1 MVQQILLLLLL
12 ILNRSFCDDYYELL
26 GLKRTANEKEIR
38 QAFKKIAVN
47 LHPDKNPDDPE
58 AHPKFLKYTTA
69 YEVLKDPE
77 LRKKYDLYGEEGLN
91 NDQFG
96 RQNYHSWSYYQDNFG
111 IYDDDPQVVTL
122 NTNDYDDNVVNS
134 EKIWMINFYSPMC
147 SHCHH
152 LAPDWRRIAK
162 DFEGIVRVGAVNCE
176 DDWRLCRRLNIQ
188 AYPTLLYYPKNSHH
202 GTRYTSKKTYEKISE
217 FIMEHLDVSIEKITS
232 TKWKKLIKLLD
243 ENNNDHY
250 NNDKPLLVF
259 TCGKE
264 RNCFENEEQLKI
276 TAMFDNIIDTGIFEC
291 SKNSCNKLLETTGAV
306 FINNIKNNDKKHF
319 ILFNDLNN
327 IDEFVHDIL
336 DELPEPQDISNDYF
350 NDIKKNLEKNDNEN
364 GWLVCF
370 YIGHATDLDLQLK
383 KLPSIITDVN
393 LGKVN
398 CGKYSS
404 LCSNLN
410 INRYPMW
417 GVIKPGGAFE
427 LSHGKSTINDVAKF
441 AENSIKAQNVAALSA
456 DKIISILKRQN
467 GKEVWFLDWYAP
479 WCPPCMQF
487 LPELRKASMQF
498 KKSVVQFGTIDCTVH
513 ADICRRYN
521 IRSYPTAMLIN
532 GTTTTQFTNQKTAAG
547 IIEFL
552 NEVVNPTVIKL
563 NKDNYYKTVG
573 RKDDTT
579 LWVIDYFAPWCGP
592 CQQLAPEWTIVAK
605 NLHLLDN
612 VKVASVDCDANG
624 DLCRELGVRSYP
636 TIRLYPFGS
645 VGLNQV
651 ALFNGQRD
659 STALMQWITN
669 FFPTKIKN
677 FDEEKLRKNIFNKK
691 SKSKNKKDYWLIDY
705 YAPWCGHCQKLEPQ
719 FAIAAQLLKNNSIGF
734 GKFNCDTFGSE
745 CNQLGIQAYPTLMLY
760 TPENKRSGIEITSQ
774 NAQDIKNN
782 ILNLINKN
790 SKLHDEL

>member
-1 MVQQILLLLLL
+1 RLRQIILLLLL

-38 QAFKKIAVN
+38 QAFKRIAVN
-47 LHPDKNPDDPE
+47 SHPDKNPDDPE
-58 AHPKFLKYTTA
+58 AHSKFLKYTTA

-91 NDQFG
+91 NDQFQ
-96 RQNYHSWSYYQDNFG
+96 RQNYHSYSYYQDNFG

-162 DFEGIVRVGAVNCE
+162 NFE
-176 DDWRLCRRLNIQ
+176 
-188 AYPTLLYYPKNSHH
+188 
-202 GTRYTSKKTYEKISE
+202 E
-217 FIMEHLDVSIEKITS
+217 FIMERLDVSVQTLS
-232 TKWKKLIKLLD
+232 ASKWKQLIKLLD
-243 ENNNDHY
+243 SKNNDHY
-250 NNDKPLLVF
+250 KNNKPLLVF
-259 TCGKE
+259 TCGIN
-264 RNCFENEEQLKI
+264 RNCFDYDDQLKI
-276 TAMFDNIIDTGIFEC
+276 TAMFENIIDTGIVD
-291 SKNSCNKLLETTGAV
+291 CNNNCEKLMSTTGAV
-306 FINNIKNNDKKHF
+306 FINNVKNNDKKNF
-319 ILFNDLNN
+319 ILFNDLSS

-336 DELPEPQDISNDYF
+336 DELPEPQEISQDYF
-350 NDIKKNLEKNDNEN
+350 NDIKKNLEKNENEN

-393 LGKVN
+393 LGKIN
-398 CGKYSS
+398 CGKYNS

-417 GVIKPGGAFE
+417 GVLKPGGAFE
-427 LSHGKSTINDVAKF
+427 LSHGKTTLNDVAKF

-456 DKIISILKRQN
+456 EKIISILKRKN

-498 KKSVVQFGTIDCTVH
+498 KKSVVQFGTIDCTAH
-513 ADICRRYN
+513 AEICRQYN

-532 GTTTTQFTNQKTAAG
+532 GTTTTQFNNQKTAAG

-563 NKDNYYKTVG
+563 NRNNFYKTVG
-573 RKDDTT
+573 KKDDET

-624 DLCRELGVRSYP
+624 ELCRELG
-636 TIRLYPFGS
+636 T
-645 VGLNQV
+645 
-651 ALFNGQRD
+651 FN
-659 STALMQWITN
+659 
-669 FFPTKIKN
+669 
-677 FDEEKLRKNIFNKK
+677 EEKLRKKIFDSK
-691 SKSKNKKDYWLIDY
+691 SKSKNKNDYWLIDF

-719 FAIAAQLLKNNSIGF
+719 FIIAAQLLSNNSIGF
-734 GKFNCDTFGSE
+734 GKFNCDTFGAE

-760 TPENKRSGIEITSQ
+760 TSKNKRSGIEITSQ
-774 NAQDIKNN
+774 NAQDIKNS